1 MARSSVQVD
10 PLFAGATRPATVGG
24 ITYEAIVFIAMGVG
38 TGYVITTN
46 LLWLLAYAP
55 LHAIAYG
62 ICKKDPRAFRL
73 LFMMVSTKGRCLNRA
88 AWGCASYSPLTFR
101 KRKG

>member
-1 MARSSVQVD
+1 MAGASVQVD
-10 PLFAGATRPATVGG
+10 PLFVGATRPATVGG

-38 TGYVITTN
+38 IGYIVSSN
-46 LLWLLAYAP
+46 PLWLIAYAP

-73 LFMMVSTKGRCLNRA
+73 LFMMASTKGRCLNRSV
-88 AWGCASYSPLTFR
+88 WGSASYSPLEFR
-101 KRKG
+101 KRSR